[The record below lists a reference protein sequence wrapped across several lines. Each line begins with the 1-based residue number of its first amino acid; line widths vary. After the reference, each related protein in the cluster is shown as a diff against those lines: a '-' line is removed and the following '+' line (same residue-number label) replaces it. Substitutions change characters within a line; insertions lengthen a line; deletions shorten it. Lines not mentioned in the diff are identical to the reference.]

1 MIGRNGKNVTEE
13 VKNLVNKLRSF
24 IESFGLLLLRNF
36 SRTKCSRDSLAK
48 SLDSTTPLIF
58 FAGEKCNES
67 YAF

>member
-1 MIGRNGKNVTEE
+1 MWKYF
-13 VKNLVNKLRSF
+13 VNKLRSF
-24 IESFGLLLLRNF
+24 IGAAQFELDKMQDN
-36 SRTKCSRDSLAK
+36 LAK